1 MRVLYTLKSTVKFV
15 ELHIYFKMEAREL
28 RIDNLVNCGFNI
40 VPIKSIHTESVL
52 KNEVRVYVELNEKLQ
67 NYCLDITEI
76 KPIPLTEEWLI
87 KFGFQKVIY
96 DTDETGYGTDYELDI
111 KGVGCISYSD
121 DFSCALFGSKESSK
135 NELGFL
141 PNWDNCKH
149 VHSLQNLYFALI
161 GEELKI
167 KE

>member
-1 MRVLYTLKSTVKFV
+1 MRL
-15 ELHIYFKMEAREL
+15 EEL
-28 RIDNLVNCGFNI
+28 RIGNYVN
-40 VPIKSIHTESVL
+40 VPRIDQCPFRIDAFESLSKTFAKVAMVHP
-52 KNEVRVYVELNEKLQ
+52 EYGEKFHPLTW
-67 NYCLDITEI
+67 YSDDLE
-76 KPIPLTEEWLI
+76 PIPLTEEWLI
-87 KFGFQKVIY
+87 KFGFEKVIY
-96 DTDETGYGTDYELDI
+96 ESDETGYGTDYELEI

-135 NELGFL
+135 HELGFL

>member
-1 MRVLYTLKSTVKFV
+1 MRL
-15 ELHIYFKMEAREL
+15 EEL
-28 RIDNLVNCGFNI
+28 RLGNWLNHKDDWSYRQSEQDFKEFNFQWDDLDWFALVECRLNLDNF
-40 VPIKSIHTESVL
+40 E
-52 KNEVRVYVELNEKLQ
+52 
-67 NYCLDITEI
+67 
-76 KPIPLTEEWLI
+76 PIPLTEEWLI
-87 KFGFQKVIY
+87 KFGFEKVIY

-149 VHSLQNLYFALI
+149 VHSLQNLYFALV

-167 KE
+167 KEQ

>member
-1 MRVLYTLKSTVKFV
+1 MKAS
-15 ELHIYFKMEAREL
+15 EL
-28 RIDNLVNCGFNI
+28 RIENLLKYKHLSEWSSISAFDIVQISDDNSN
-40 VPIKSIHTESVL
+40 
-52 KNEVRVYVELNEKLQ
+52 VE
-67 NYCLDITEI
+67 
-76 KPIPLTEEWLI
+76 PIPLTEEWLI
-87 KFGFQKVIY
+87 KFGFEKVIY
-96 DTDETGYGTDYELDI
+96 ESDETGYGTDYELEI

-135 NELGFL
+135 DELGFL

-149 VHSLQNLYFALI
+149 VHSLQNLYFALT

>member
-1 MRVLYTLKSTVKFV
+1 MRDLYILKNTGKSA
-15 ELHIYFKMEAREL
+15 ELHIFFKMEAKYL
-28 RIDNLVNCGFNI
+28 RIGNYILYEPTIDDLKQI
-40 VPIKSIHTESVL
+40 TIKAGTII
-52 KNEVRVYVELNEKLQ
+52 Q
-67 NYCLDITEI
+67 CEI
-76 KPIPLTEEWLI
+76 SPDSFQPIPLTEEWLI
-87 KFGFQKVIY
+87 KFGFEKVIY
-96 DTDETGYGTDYELDI
+96 ESDETGYGTDYELEV

-149 VHSLQNLYFALI
+149 VHSLQNLYFALT

>member
-1 MRVLYTLKSTVKFV
+1 LRGLYIPKNTGKSA
-15 ELHIYFKMEAREL
+15 ESHIYSRMEAREL
-28 RIDNLVNCGFNI
+28 RIGNYYQN
-40 VPIKSIHTESVL
+40 KSNDLEL
-52 KNEVRVYVELNEKLQ
+52 KYKEIQYVEDILYVSV
-67 NYCLDITEI
+67 YCDA
-76 KPIPLTEEWLI
+76 IPLTEEWLI
-87 KFGFQKVIY
+87 KFGFEKVIY
-96 DTDETGYGTDYELDI
+96 DSDETGYGTDYELDI

-135 NELGFL
+135 HELGFL

-149 VHSLQNLYFALI
+149 VHSLQNLYFALT

>member
-1 MRVLYTLKSTVKFV
+1 MKAS
-15 ELHIYFKMEAREL
+15 EL
-28 RIDNLVNCGFNI
+28 RIGNYLQWNNFTEARIMNGKDFSI
-40 VPIKSIHTESVL
+40 VYDSLENSDGCIE
-52 KNEVRVYVELNEKLQ
+52 
-67 NYCLDITEI
+67 
-76 KPIPLTEEWLI
+76 PIPLTEEWLI
-87 KFGFQKVIY
+87 KFGFEKVVY

-141 PNWDNCKH
+141 PSWDNCKH

>member
-1 MRVLYTLKSTVKFV
+1 MRDLYTLSCTGKFA
-15 ELHIYFKMEAREL
+15 ESHIYFKMEAKDL
-28 RIDNLVNCGFNI
+28 RIGNLVYFNDLLLKFEFESGWNFDFI
-40 VPIKSIHTESVL
+40 EPIL
-52 KNEVRVYVELNEKLQ
+52 
-67 NYCLDITEI
+67 
-76 KPIPLTEEWLI
+76 LTEEWLI
-87 KFGFQKVIY
+87 KFGFEKVIY
-96 DTDETGYGTDYELDI
+96 ESDETGYGNDYELEI

-135 NELGFL
+135 DELGFL

-149 VHSLQNLYFALI
+149 VHSLQNLYFALT

>member
-1 MRVLYTLKSTVKFV
+1 MRI
-15 ELHIYFKMEAREL
+15 EEL
-28 RIDNLVNCGFNI
+28 RIGNWVQDEHGIAQYIYRLWKGGA
-40 VPIKSIHTESVL
+40 
-52 KNEVRVYVELNEKLQ
+52 ELSKDENGSDDMDYAE
-67 NYCLDITEI
+67 DEI
-76 KPIPLTEEWLI
+76 FGIPLTEEWLI
-87 KFGFQKVIY
+87 KFGFEKVIY
-96 DTDETGYGTDYELDI
+96 ESDETGYGTDYELDI

-135 NELGFL
+135 HELGFL

-149 VHSLQNLYFALI
+149 VHSLQNLYFALT

>member
-1 MRVLYTLKSTVKFV
+1 MIL
-15 ELHIYFKMEAREL
+15 EEL
-28 RIDNLVNCGFNI
+28 RIGNWLNHKDDWSYRQSEQDFKEFNFQWNDYDWYALGECRI
-40 VPIKSIHTESVL
+40 SLNVL
-52 KNEVRVYVELNEKLQ
+52 EF
-67 NYCLDITEI
+67 
-76 KPIPLTEEWLI
+76 IPLTEEWLI
-87 KFGFQKVIY
+87 KFGFEKVIY
-96 DTDETGYGTDYELDI
+96 ESDETGYGTDYELEI

-135 NELGFL
+135 HELGFL

>member
-1 MRVLYTLKSTVKFV
+1 MKAKDLRLGNLINVKCIAKECGHDEFDPQECNIHNIKGILEGNDDFLY
-15 ELHIYFKMEAREL
+15 E
-28 RIDNLVNCGFNI
+28 
-40 VPIKSIHTESVL
+40 
-52 KNEVRVYVELNEKLQ
+52 
-67 NYCLDITEI
+67 
-76 KPIPLTEEWLI
+76 PIPLTEEWLI
-87 KFGFQKVIY
+87 KFGFEKVIY
-96 DTDETGYGTDYELDI
+96 ESDETGYGTDYELDI

-135 NELGFL
+135 HELGFL

>member
-1 MRVLYTLKSTVKFV
+1 MKAS
-15 ELHIYFKMEAREL
+15 EL
-28 RIDNLVNCGFNI
+28 RIGNWAVQSLPFGDDKYKQLTVGDLALI
-40 VPIKSIHTESVL
+40 DGKGSEEDYYS
-52 KNEVRVYVELNEKLQ
+52 
-67 NYCLDITEI
+67 
-76 KPIPLTEEWLI
+76 IPLTEEWLI
-87 KFGFQKVIY
+87 KFGFEKVIY
-96 DTDETGYGTDYELDI
+96 ESDETGYGTDYELDI

-135 NELGFL
+135 HELGFL

-167 KE
+167 KQ

>member
-1 MRVLYTLKSTVKFV
+1 MRI
-15 ELHIYFKMEAREL
+15 EEL
-28 RIDNLVNCGFNI
+28 RIGNNIFNHKGEIITVNGIANGYIIIDAEHNI
-40 VPIKSIHTESVL
+40 LYSL
-52 KNEVRVYVELNEKLQ
+52 CN
-67 NYCLDITEI
+67 
-76 KPIPLTEEWLI
+76 PIPLTEEWLI
-87 KFGFQKVIY
+87 KFGFEKVIY
-96 DTDETGYGTDYELDI
+96 ESDETGYGNDYELEI

-135 NELGFL
+135 HELGFL

-149 VHSLQNLYFALI
+149 VHSLQNLYFALT

>member
-1 MRVLYTLKSTVKFV
+1 MKASTLRIGNYIIHEPTIDDWEQKTVKAGT
-15 ELHIYFKMEAREL
+15 I
-28 RIDNLVNCGFNI
+28 IQC
-40 VPIKSIHTESVL
+40 
-52 KNEVRVYVELNEKLQ
+52 
-67 NYCLDITEI
+67 EI
-76 KPIPLTEEWLI
+76 SPDSFEPIPLTEEWLI
-87 KFGFQKVIY
+87 KFGFEKVIY
-96 DTDETGYGTDYELDI
+96 ESDETGYGTDYELDI

-135 NELGFL
+135 HELGFL

-149 VHSLQNLYFALI
+149 VHSLQNLYFALV

>member
-1 MRVLYTLKSTVKFV
+1 MRL
-15 ELHIYFKMEAREL
+15 EEL
-28 RIDNLVNCGFNI
+28 RLGNWLNHKDDWSYRQSDQDFTEFNFQW
-40 VPIKSIHTESVL
+40 
-52 KNEVRVYVELNEKLQ
+52 NEYDWYALGECILNFDLIE
-67 NYCLDITEI
+67 
-76 KPIPLTEEWLI
+76 PIPLTEQWLV
-87 KFGFQKVIY
+87 KFGFEKVIY
-96 DTDETGYGTDYELDI
+96 ESDETGYGTDYELDI

>member
-1 MRVLYTLKSTVKFV
+1 MIL
-15 ELHIYFKMEAREL
+15 EEL
-28 RIDNLVNCGFNI
+28 RIGNWLNHKDDWSYRQSEQDFKEFNFQWNDYDWYALGECRI
-40 VPIKSIHTESVL
+40 SLNVL
-52 KNEVRVYVELNEKLQ
+52 EF
-67 NYCLDITEI
+67 
-76 KPIPLTEEWLI
+76 IPLTEEWLI
-87 KFGFQKVIY
+87 KFGFEKVIY
-96 DTDETGYGTDYELDI
+96 ESDETGYGTDYELEI

-135 NELGFL
+135 HELGFL

-149 VHSLQNLYFALI
+149 VHSLQNLYFALV

>member
-1 MRVLYTLKSTVKFV
+1 MRL
-15 ELHIYFKMEAREL
+15 EEL
-28 RIDNLVNCGFNI
+28 RLGNWLNHKDDWSYRQSEQDFKEFNFQWDDLDWFALVECRLNLDNF
-40 VPIKSIHTESVL
+40 E
-52 KNEVRVYVELNEKLQ
+52 
-67 NYCLDITEI
+67 
-76 KPIPLTEEWLI
+76 PIPLTEEWLI
-87 KFGFQKVIY
+87 KFGFEKVIY

-149 VHSLQNLYFALI
+149 VHSLQNLYFALV